1 MEFELN
7 REPTIRATTFGELL
21 CDGAHECLTL
31 EDAIREVA
39 GEPVELWKIPHE
51 TAIPSGR
58 YRITLETSTRFGP
71 DTITIN
77 DVPGFDKIRMHGGT
91 TIADTEGCVLVGD
104 ICDRQRMT
112 IAGAKFNH
120 VLDRLKF
127 KVHAALTAGEE
138 VWITICNPT

>member
-1 MEFELN
+1 MELTLN
-7 REPTIRATTFGELL
+7 RKPTVRATTFGELL
-21 CDGAHECLTL
+21 IDGAHECLTL
-31 EDAIREVA
+31 EDAIREIA
-39 GEPVELWKIPHE
+39 GELVELWKIPHE

-58 YRITLETSTRFGP
+58 YRITLEFSHRFGP

-112 IAGAKFNH
+112 IAGAKFDH
-120 VLDRLKF
+120 VLDRLKV

-138 VWITICNPT
+138 VWITINNPA